1 MITRCFTQHSVAFK
15 IWDVITEPNILNS
28 MWQKM
33 ERIRRLKNPVQKYA
47 WGSPT
52 AIPRLLGQDNPDNEP
67 WAELW
72 IGAHPKAPSLAATE
86 KGWESLQTVIQ
97 KDPVGMLG
105 QRVSRQ
111 FGGRLPFLF
120 KVLAAAAPLS
130 IQAHPNK
137 IQAEK
142 GFAEEN
148 RLGIPMDAPNRNYRD
163 DNHKPECICAVEP
176 FLALC
181 GFRRVPDILAYMEPL
196 RIEELAA
203 PLSILRQ
210 HPNRNGLGGFYQAL
224 MTLSPGVRRRLVS
237 KAVEGSEKLA
247 GEDPAYGW
255 VIRLDAAYPEDIGAL
270 SPLMLNLVRLEPGQ
284 ALFLPAGEL
293 HAYLEGVG
301 IELMANSDNVL
312 RGGLTPKHV
321 DASEL
326 MSVLNFEQRDIRIL
340 SPRIVS
346 AVENV
351 YPTPA
356 GEFQLSVIHLSAKD
370 GESTFKSEGLQILLC
385 VEGGATF
392 TSPGQEGELKVEKGE
407 AMLVPADVDAYRIR
421 GHADFYKASIP
432 RNADDPDGA
441 GLPLEPS

>member
-1 MITRCFTQHSVAFK
+1 
-15 IWDVITEPNILNS
+15 
-28 MWQKM
+28 M

-52 AIPRLLGQDNPDNEP
+52 AIPRLLGLENPDNGP

-72 IGAHPKAPSLAATE
+72 MGAHPKAPSLAATE
-86 KGWESLQTVIQ
+86 KGWESLQTVIG
-97 KDPVGMLG
+97 KDPVGILG
-105 QRVSRQ
+105 QRASRR

-130 IQAHPNK
+130 VQAHPNK
-137 IQAEK
+137 AQAEK

-148 RLGIPMDAPNRNYRD
+148 RLRIPMDAPNRNYRD

-181 GFRRVPDILAYMEPL
+181 GFRRVSDILAYMEPL
-196 RIEELAA
+196 RIEELTA
-203 PLSILRQ
+203 PLSALRR
-210 HPNRNGLGGFYQAL
+210 HPDRNGLSGFYQAL
-224 MTLSPGVRRRLVS
+224 MTLSPGVRRKLVS

-247 GEDPAYGW
+247 DDDPAYGW
-255 VIRLDAAYPEDIGAL
+255 VIRLDTAYPEDIGVL

-346 AVENV
+346 AVEKV
-351 YPTPA
+351 YPAPA
-356 GEFQLSVIHLSAKD
+356 GEFQLSVIHLEGKNGD
-370 GESTFKSEGLQILLC
+370 STFRNDGLQILLC

-392 TSPGQEGELKVEKGE
+392 TEPGREGELKVEKGE
-407 AMLVPADVDAYRIR
+407 AMLVPAGVDAYRIR
-421 GHADFYKASIP
+421 GRADFYKASIP
-432 RNADDPDGA
+432 RGADGPEDA
-441 GLPLEPS
+441 GLSMEST